1 MPDENNKDK
10 INALNK
16 TVEKQQK
23 MLKQIAE
30 ISRPVINLNVNNPAS
45 RQLKDLQQQLNKSFE
60 PVREYQKEIRN
71 SYPDFSNLTGMAT
84 LASELAKVQLN
95 LAQTELTGIQ
105 ECMARIANITKSIP
119 TIELGKFDSNV
130 FDTYSKLLDISNK
143 VYKSYSSKIDKDIDA
158 DYLIDSLNKIDN
170 NKINEDFDTDS
181 VVNYISKNKEEINTV
196 FDLYENETIKEAT
209 TSKIKKKEI
218 DWKFIIGDI
227 LMPLL
232 QVFVTIYLAYNV
244 DKKPADKEPTVEINN
259 YYGDSA
265 KAEVNNSQN
274 LSHEDIQ
281 KMIKVLEEIDK
292 QNEESNRVKDGSNP

>member
-1 MPDENNKDK
+1 MPDENYKDK

-45 RQLKDLQQQLNKSFE
+45 RQLKDLQKQLNKSFE

-105 ECMARIANITKSIP
+105 ECMSRIANITKSVT
-119 TIELGKFDSNV
+119 TIELEKFDSSA
-130 FDTYSKLLDISNK
+130 FDTYSNLLDISNK

-158 DYLIDSLNKIDN
+158 DYLIDSLNKIDS
-170 NKINEDFDTDS
+170 KKVNEGFDTDS
-181 VVNYISKNKEEINTV
+181 VVNYISKNKEEINAV
-196 FDLYENETIKEAT
+196 FDLYKNETIKEDTA
-209 TSKIKKKEI
+209 SKIKKKEI
-218 DWKFIIGDI
+218 DWKFIIGNI
-227 LMPLL
+227 LIPLL
-232 QVFVTIYLAYNV
+232 GIFVTIYLAYNTNK
-244 DKKPADKEPTVEINN
+244 DPTIEINN
-259 YYGDSA
+259 YYGETT
-265 KAEVNNSQN
+265 KTEVNNGQE

-281 KMIKVLEEIDK
+281 KMIKLLEEIDK
-292 QNEESNRVKDGSNP
+292 QNEESNRMKE

>member
-1 MPDENNKDK
+1 MPDENYKAK
-10 INALNK
+10 INSLNK
-16 TVEKQQK
+16 TIERQQK
-23 MLKQIAE
+23 MLKQMAE
-30 ISRPVINLNVNNPAS
+30 ISRPVINLNVSNPLS
-45 RQLKDLQQQLNKSFE
+45 EQVENMQKQLRKCYE
-60 PVREYQKEIRN
+60 PVRQYQKIVSS

-143 VYKSYSSKIDKDIDA
+143 VYKSYSSRIDKDIDA

-265 KAEVNNSQN
+265 KAEVNNGQN

-281 KMIKVLEEIDK
+281 KMIKLLEEIDK
-292 QNEESNRVKDGSNP
+292 QNEESNRVKD

>member
-1 MPDENNKDK
+1 MPDENYKAK
-10 INALNK
+10 INSLNK
-16 TVEKQQK
+16 TIERQQK
-23 MLKQIAE
+23 MLKQMAE
-30 ISRPVINLNVNNPAS
+30 ISRPVINLNVSNPLS
-45 RQLKDLQQQLNKSFE
+45 EQVENMQKQLRKCYE
-60 PVREYQKEIRN
+60 PVRQYQKIVSS

-84 LASELAKVQLN
+84 LASELAKIQLN

-244 DKKPADKEPTVEINN
+244 DKKTADKEPTVEINN

-281 KMIKVLEEIDK
+281 KMIKLLEEIDK
-292 QNEESNRVKDGSNP
+292 QNEESNRVKD